1 MSEYM
6 NEFPQDQKLIHLNHA
21 GVGPW
26 PRRTVQAIEQF
37 AEENMIHGSSYYGRW
52 LQEETRLREL
62 ARKLINA
69 ESGDTIA
76 LMKNT
81 SEALSV
87 IAYGIDW
94 QPGDEIIIP
103 GGEFPSNRIVWLS
116 LEQTYGVTVREI
128 SLIGYNDPEQLLIS
142 QCSSRTRM
150 IALSSVNYATGLRL
164 KLEPIGQH
172 CRSEGILFCVDAIQQ
187 LGACPF
193 DVQSAQVDFVA
204 ADGHKW
210 MLAPEGVALMYC
222 RSERMD
228 ELQLRQYGWHMVSAP
243 GEYERKDWNPART
256 ARRFECGSPNN
267 LGIHALRSSLEL
279 LLEVG
284 IETVFTKILENCHLI
299 ENQLSEQGCEI
310 LSSREDGRRS
320 GIVTFKH
327 PQCDSEDLYNRLM
340 DHHVLCAYRGGG
352 VRFSPHF
359 YHDQDKI
366 LEACELVARLVA
378 A

>member
-1 MSEYM
+1 MSDFT

-26 PRRTVQAIEQF
+26 PRRTVEAIKHF
-37 AEENMIHGSSYYGRW
+37 AEENMIHGSSQYGRW

-62 ARKLINA
+62 ARELINA

-103 GGEFPSNRIVWLS
+103 EGEFPSNRIVWLS
-116 LEQTYGVTVREI
+116 LEQAYGVTVREV
-128 SLIGYNDPEQLLIS
+128 SLQGSDYPEQQLIK

-164 KLEPIGQH
+164 KLEPIGSH
-172 CRSEGILFCVDAIQQ
+172 CRTEDILFCVDAIQQ
-187 LGACPF
+187 IGACPF
-193 DVQSAQVDFVA
+193 DVQSAQADFVA

-210 MLAPEGVALMYC
+210 MLAPEGLALMYC
-222 RSERMD
+222 RTERLE
-228 ELQLRQYGWHMVSAP
+228 ELRLRQFGWHMVSTP
-243 GEYERKDWNPART
+243 GEYDRKDWHPALT
-256 ARRFECGSPNN
+256 AQRFECGSPNN
-267 LGIHALRSSLEL
+267 LGIHALRSSLGL
-279 LLEVG
+279 LVEIG
-284 IETVFTKILENCHLI
+284 METVFSKILQHCHLI
-299 ENQLSEQGCEI
+299 EEQLSEQGCQI
-310 LSSREDGRRS
+310 LSSQDDERRS
-320 GIVTFKH
+320 GIVTFTH
-327 PQCDSEDLYNRLM
+327 PQCDAEVLYKHLM
-340 DHHVLCAYRGGG
+340 DHNVLCAYRGGG

-359 YHDQDKI
+359 YHSPDKI
-366 LEACELVARLVA
+366 HEACELVARLTRV
-378 A
+378 